1 MSKVSCLTLHVYCE
15 NSVFLMAWE
24 GVEDFYF
31 GRGDHIVFQEGGERI
46 SRRLQNARGEGGRG
60 YRKLTAN
67 EVRSLEYFKAL
78 RGVR

>member
-1 MSKVSCLTLHVYCE
+1 
-15 NSVFLMAWE
+15 MA
-24 GVEDFYF
+24 
-31 GRGDHIVFQEGGERI
+31 EGGSVDANRM
-46 SRRLQNARGEGGRG
+46 QGGGEGGRG

>member
-1 MSKVSCLTLHVYCE
+1 MFIARI
-15 NSVFLMAWE
+15 VFFLWP
-24 GVEDFYF
+24 GRGLKDFYF

-67 EVRSLEYFKAL
+67 EVRIIHWNTSKP
-78 RGVR
+78 

>member
-24 GVEDFYF
+24 GVERFLF
-31 GRGDHIVFQEGGERI
+31 REGRSHCFPGG
-46 SRRLQNARGEGGRG
+46 RREDQSTLTECKGGGRG

-78 RGVR
+78 RGGR